1 MKFDT
6 PGKKSNNSED
16 EGDCGLKFGGLKGSP
31 GQSSMQTYEVMS
43 HATSNSVMLDAT
55 IERGYTSSRLSRIR
69 SDRKQPVSG
78 KLRFNSEDSQSSGGG
93 MSRGDLADVNLR
105 PIRKVPVEQETTTT
119 RCCCFRLFGGGSN
132 ASKTSKK
139 AKKSKKGR
147 DGGVLIDT
155 TKESSRLHDHLMGDA
170 SSQNER
176 LLGEENS

>member
-105 PIRKVPVEQETTTT
+105 PIRKVPVEQETATT
-119 RCCCFRLFGGGSN
+119 RCCCFRLFLSLPASFSVNNSSYSFACNSN
-132 ASKTSKK
+132 
-139 AKKSKKGR
+139 R
-147 DGGVLIDT
+147 FVLLLL
-155 TKESSRLHDHLMGDA
+155 SRVDDCELT
-170 SSQNER
+170 
-176 LLGEENS
+176 